1 FPSISTSQDE
11 IRWLLYRVKCAVI
24 DPTVDTT
31 VSGRAMDAAA
41 FSNEAYGKAS
51 YTPASPV
58 KTTV

>member
-1 FPSISTSQDE
+1 DE

-31 VSGRAMDAAA
+31 PG
-41 FSNEAYGKAS
+41 
-51 YTPASPV
+51 